1 MRNSQRRTFIV
12 RQCLS
17 ILLVF
22 SILAPSAFAQDTQ
35 DAKAT
40 AVQAAPI
47 SPVNLPAKH
56 TPDGKLILEDGT
68 PVRLRLSR
76 TLSSA
81 DCKTGDRIDFEVM
94 DPVVLDGTT
103 AIPQGSIAFG
113 TVTDAEHKKSMG
125 RAGKL
130 NIAIVAVR
138 LANSEKANLRAVK
151 ETKGGGH
158 VGAMTGAIV
167 ATSIIFFPAAPL
179 FLFVHGKD
187 ITIPQGTEITAYVDG
202 DTVFVPAAQPA
213 SPAVVALAQQATASV
228 TTELTFIST
237 PDGADVELD
246 GAFVGSAPSTVTVAN
261 GDHSVLITK
270 KGYQPYE
277 KKLHTSGG
285 TISLRAELEPAI
297 ELLFS
302 DITISNVLI
311 SMTRILLA
319 LPKINWAQGL
329 VNREYCC

>member
-1 MRNSQRRTFIV
+1 V

-22 SILAPSAFAQDTQ
+22 SILAPSSFAQDKKMST
-35 DAKAT
+35 D
-40 AVQAAPI
+40 
-47 SPVNLPAKH
+47 SPVRVAAANLPARH
-56 TPDGKLILEDGT
+56 TADGKLVLEDGT
-68 PVRLRLSR
+68 PLRLRLSR

-94 DPVVLDGTT
+94 EPVVLDGATI
-103 AIPQGSIAFG
+103 IPQGSIAWG
-113 TVTDAEHKKSMG
+113 AVTEAEHKKSMG

-130 NIAIVAVR
+130 NISIVAVK

-202 DTVFVPAAQPA
+202 DKVFESASAQLPSIPEPTLSAPVQLAAPA
-213 SPAVVALAQQATASV
+213 
-228 TTELTFIST
+228 TTELSLVST
-237 PDGADVELD
+237 PDGADIEVD
-246 GAFVGSAPSTVTVAN
+246 GAFVGNTPSTVTLASGEHTVRV
-261 GDHSVLITK
+261 SK
-270 KGYQPYE
+270 KGYQSYE
-277 KKLHTSGG
+277 KNLHTSGG
-285 TISLRAELEPAI
+285 KINLRAELDVTGKA
-297 ELLFS
+297 
-302 DITISNVLI
+302 
-311 SMTRILLA
+311 A
-319 LPKINWAQGL
+319 LQPTSLHDQSAPK
-329 VNREYCC
+329 VK